1 MDTAF
6 FYGYDHVDFYGPLLG
21 TGYFEETNIVDD
33 PFIELLAENEEE
45 LKLAMVEIHKVA
57 QTLGLSLDD
66 TYMKLNE
73 LWGDS
78 DHSIWNVYGEEI
90 GERVREYFN
99 SLFEE

>member
-6 FYGYDHVDFYGPLLG
+6 FYGYDDVDFYGPLLG
-21 TGYFEETNIVDD
+21 TGCFEETNTGDD
-33 PFIELLAENEEE
+33 PFIELVAENEEE

-66 TYMKLNE
+66 TYMKLNA
-73 LWGDS
+73 LWGD
-78 DHSIWNVYGEEI
+78 DYNSIWNVYGEEI
-90 GERVREYFN
+90 GERVQEYFN